1 MRGRLVYHCRA
12 SSMFTLLAMCVLL
25 CSPAFISADSF
36 DWRNVDGG
44 NWNSPVEQQNGGTCW
59 AHGSAANAEA
69 KYKLTRNDPNFSIV
83 ISNQQI
89 EWCSGYP
96 AYGVAPPGWS
106 GNGDLASYFCVVN
119 GVATK
124 TEVPLLDPNG
134 EPPPP
139 TGWSMPSGWED
150 RCLKGGNT
158 TLTGPYTIAGGMAIT
173 YTTDNMKAMLKEYGP
188 FETGISSAS
197 DMYTNVSAMYSG
209 ITHAPIDHSV
219 LVVGYKDD
227 PSVPTGGYFIF
238 KNSWNT
244 GYGDNGYGYCPY
256 GNLEWH
262 FGSPGLGGA
271 VITTSMYYTGA
282 MYHTGPWDATGHDY
296 TGVAATNTW
305 TGGANSTWNT
315 AYNTRNNWSNN
326 SSHTAFT
333 WVNQELQAVFDSTAS
348 ASHRTISVS
357 GPVIAHGLTISTSG
371 YSFVPANSSS
381 YLTIT
386 AGGITTTDDVA
397 FTTPIFIGGPQSWN
411 VASGKTLT
419 ISEALH
425 TVISDLTITGG
436 GNAVISGAIDGG
448 GVINSTGAAPGG
460 ITFNGNG
467 SFSFPGDGGVSV
479 PVTNNSTSGFTISPA
494 AGLTKTWSGVIGG
507 AGSGPIRKTDAGTL
521 VLTGSNTYSSPTY
534 ISGGALQADSGV
546 GLPAGSS
553 GSFLYLDGG
562 VLQSNATSTT
572 TFSRTLA
579 TSGSGNFGW
588 TTAGGGFAAGGGPMV
603 VRINGGTSA
612 VGWGNTAGVNIAGV
626 LKFGSATANAQVDFQ
641 NGINLNGADRTIQVE
656 DNPNSSTDVAMIS
669 GLIANGSGVVGI
681 VKTGDGLLKL
691 TATNTYGN
699 SDGSSGYTTIT
710 AGELQADR
718 GVGLSSNSV
727 LVLNGGVLQSNGAR
741 TYTDRFFGE
750 TTGSQRLSWNGGG
763 FAGGG
768 GKMTVNLRGDG
779 SADRLGIESQ
789 HGNRGNHDF
798 EFHQREVRNR
808 PAKRDQ
814 PRRRDAHDPGRR
826 QCLLRRRL
834 RHDFR
839 RHRRRLRARRDRQD
853 GSWPASLDDG
863 QHVHGRHHDRRRNTR
878 RHRANSFGPSSASR
892 TITVNAGGTLYFAAS
907 NMFGGYASTDV
918 PTVDVEGG
926 SVTIS
931 NGFHQEFGGLIL
943 NNAAL
948 TAATDAGT
956 PGSGGWGSWNFNGT
970 VTSHGVSVIDAT
982 DPNATV
988 TLLSGDTSNPSTTFA
1003 VPDGQLTISV
1013 PVYDGIDGH
1022 TTGGNYLLHA
1032 TGLTKT
1038 GAGTLVLT
1046 AANHYTGATTVA
1058 GGVLSVNS
1066 LLANGTDSCLGAG
1079 TVLVLDGGTLKYTGG
1094 ANIVFNRSITL
1105 GAGGGA
1111 IDQSGSNYLV
1121 SNGVISGS
1129 GSFTKTGSSLL
1140 VLQASNT
1147 FTGDTRLVAGSLQI
1161 SAGALQNS
1169 TLNMASGDAGT
1180 LAVSAD
1186 STLGGLSG
1194 SRNVSAS
1201 GHTVSI
1207 GNNNQST
1214 TYSGILS
1221 SAAVTKIG
1229 TGVLTLT
1236 GGNTYTGLTTVAAG
1250 TLQLGL
1256 AARAAVLSH
1265 GGADVQAGQLL
1276 FNYAGGADP
1285 AATIQGLLESSYRAA
1300 GGAFSSGQIFSST
1313 VGAAGLA
1320 LGWTDDTSSQTVIV
1334 KPAMFGDAT
1343 LDGVVNSDDLV
1354 KVLTSYNQ
1362 SGTWSTGDFTYDGVV
1377 NSDDLVKVLT
1387 SYNQT
1392 IPAGFSVE
1400 GANLDAPAIA
1410 LLNGAGITTVPEPGT
1425 FALLAAGLLGLL
1437 AYAWKTQNQWK
1448 RRTLCTVCKK
1458 APLP

>member
-1 MRGRLVYHCRA
+1 MQGYMTSLCRA
-12 SSMFTLLAMCVLL
+12 LSMFTLLAIGVLSHPQSL
-25 CSPAFISADSF
+25 AADSF
-36 DWRNVDGG
+36 DWRNVNGI
-44 NWNSPVEQQNGGTCW
+44 NWNSTVKNQFSGTCW
-59 AHGSAANAEA
+59 DFSAVGVMEA
-69 KYKLTRNDPNFSIV
+69 RYMLARNDPNFIPDMSEQQICWENSPDMGNTDTGFGVSIV
-83 ISNQQI
+83 AYIQSHGIVSEAECPVNNSNTPTS
-89 EWCSGYP
+89 WNTPPAGYP
-96 AYGVAPPGWS
+96 F
-106 GNGDLASYFCVVN
+106 L
-119 GVATK
+119 T
-124 TEVPLLDPNG
+124 
-134 EPPPP
+134 
-139 TGWSMPSGWED
+139 SGWES
-150 RCLKGGNT
+150 RVW
-158 TLTGPYTIAGGMAIT
+158 M
-173 YTTDNMKAMLKEYGP
+173 TDNGTAANFMTTAAIKAAIKTQGP
-188 FETGISSAS
+188 LVTSLNQYRDEFPSVAALVAGYKAPTPGEGHVIS
-197 DMYTNVSAMYSG
+197 
-209 ITHAPIDHSV
+209 
-219 LVVGYKDD
+219 VVGYVDD
-227 PSVPTGGYFIF
+227 APGQPVTPTGGYWII
-238 KNSWNT
+238 KNSWGT
-244 GYGDNGYGYCPY
+244 GEGDHGYDFVPY
-256 GNLEWH
+256 GSLEYHSGAQNW
-262 FGSPGLGGA
+262 LG
-271 VITTSMYYTGA
+271 VFYYTGA
-282 MYHTGPWDATGHDY
+282 MATATWSGGSGTWALGNATKWNSGAY
-296 TGVAATNTW
+296 AWENKETAATFGG
-305 TGGANSTWNT
+305 TGGT
-315 AYNTRNNWSNN
+315 
-326 SSHTAFT
+326 
-333 WVNQELQAVFDSTAS
+333 V
-348 ASHRTISVS
+348 TIN
-357 GPVIAHGLTISTSG
+357 GTVIAHSIA
-371 YSFVPANSSS
+371 VNSAYTFTGGSM
-381 YLTIT
+381 TVT
-386 AGGITTTDDVA
+386 TGGITATNDVTITSDLFVGA
-397 FTTPIFIGGPQSWN
+397 PQTWTIN
-411 VASGKTLT
+411 SGKTLSVGAIHT
-419 ISEALH
+419 I
-425 TVISDLTITGG
+425 ISDLTITGG

-448 GVINSTGAAPGG
+448 GVLNANGAAPGG

-479 PVTNNSTSGFTISPA
+479 PVTNNSTGGFTISPA

-534 ISGGALQADSGV
+534 ISGGVLQADSGV

-562 VLQSNATSTT
+562 VLQSNASATT

-699 SDGSSGYTTIT
+699 SNGSSGYTTIT
-710 AGELQADR
+710 AGALQADR

-727 LVLNGGVLQSNGAR
+727 LVLNGGVLQSNSAR

-779 SADRLGIESQ
+779 SAINWGSNPNTGIAGTMILSSTSARYETDLQNAINLNGADRTIQVDDNTYSSG
-789 HGNRGNHDF
+789 DF
-798 EFHQREVRNR
+798 ATISGVI
-808 PAKRDQ
+808 A
-814 PRRRDAHDPGRR
+814 
-826 QCLLRRRL
+826 
-834 RHDFR
+834 
-839 RHRRRLRARRDRQD
+839 D
-853 GSWPASLDDG
+853 GSAPGGIVKTGAGPL
-863 QHVHGRHHDRRRNTR
+863 RLTTANTFTGDITID
-878 RHRANSFGPSSASR
+878 AGILAGTAPNSFGPSSASR

-948 TAATDAGT
+948 TAGTSAGT

-970 VTSHGVSVIDAT
+970 VTSHGVSVINAT
-982 DPNATV
+982 DSNATV
-988 TLLSGDTSNPSTTFA
+988 TLLSGDTSNPTTTFS

-1121 SNGVISGS
+1121 SKGVISGS

-1236 GGNTYTGLTTVAAG
+1236 GGNSYTGLTTVAAG

-1256 AARAAVLSH
+1256 AAQTAVLSH

-1285 AATIQGLLESSYRAA
+1285 AATIQGLLASSYRAA

-1425 FALLAAGLLGLL
+1425 LALLAAGLLGLL
-1437 AYAWKTQNQWK
+1437 ATTRS
-1448 RRTLCTVCKK
+1448 RRRLSQS
-1458 APLP
+1458 